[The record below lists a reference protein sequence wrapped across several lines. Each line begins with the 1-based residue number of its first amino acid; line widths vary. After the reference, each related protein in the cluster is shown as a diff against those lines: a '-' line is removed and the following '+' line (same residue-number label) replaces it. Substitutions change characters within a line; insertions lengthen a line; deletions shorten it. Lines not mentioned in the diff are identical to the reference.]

1 MITGWS
7 SVALDGLEWIGLN
20 WRAVVPL
27 HNAKFTNGLINQFVE
42 MPKVMKFLGDGP
54 HGMSRTAVDAFTVED
69 LIQYYKC
76 IVELDND
83 PDNKDRRMTSGRRY
97 FDARRQLEHGSFT
110 PAEFGENTVP
120 WLGKEIHWI
129 PECQIKMSEYFA
141 EIIDLSSKV
150 QKQERALERD

>member
-1 MITGWS
+1 
-7 SVALDGLEWIGLN
+7 
-20 WRAVVPL
+20 
-27 HNAKFTNGLINQFVE
+27 
-42 MPKVMKFLGDGP
+42 
-54 HGMSRTAVDAFTVED
+54 MSRTAVDAFTVKD

-120 WLGKEIHWI
+120 WLGKEIRWTT
-129 PECQIKMSEYFA
+129 ECQVKMSAYFA
-141 EIIDLSSKV
+141 EIIDLSSKMRI
-150 QKQERALERD
+150 QEQALERE